1 MSGLTYTANVNHQT
15 LTNAAQDLLEGLTS
29 ADTPIT
35 IHRVELSFATI
46 NQANAYFALVTRTTA
61 GSGGSAVTA
70 VATQRR
76 NTIAADTTFN
86 RQVTTPGTLG
96 AVMNGWDWNVVAP
109 FDELFGKPDLE
120 IEIPA
125 ATRFSLALLSAVGT
139 LAYSATITFTER

>member
-1 MSGLTYTANVNHQT
+1 MSGLTYSANFTHQA

-35 IHRVELSFATI
+35 IHRVEASFATI
-46 NQANAYFALVTRTTA
+46 NQASCYLGLLTRTTA

-76 NTIAADTTFN
+76 NTIAADTTFA
-86 RQVTTPGTLG
+86 RMVTTPGTLG
-96 AVMNGWDWNVVAP
+96 VTLGAWEWNVVAP
-109 FDELFGKPDLE
+109 FDQLYGKPDLE

-125 ATRFSLALLSAVGT
+125 ATRFALALLTAVGT
-139 LAYSATITFTER
+139 LSCCAGITFTER

>member
-1 MSGLTYTANVNHQT
+1 MSGLTYTANVAHQT

-35 IHRVELSFATI
+35 IHRIELSFATI
-46 NQANAYFALVTRTTA
+46 NQANTYFALVTRSTA
-61 GSGGSAVTA
+61 GSGGSAVTP

-76 NTIAADTTFN
+76 NTLGADTAFN

-96 AVMNGWDWNVVAP
+96 VSMNTWDWNVVAP
-109 FDELFGKPDLE
+109 FDTVFGKPDLE

-125 ATRFSLALLSAVGT
+125 ATRFSLALLAAVGT
-139 LAYSATITFTER
+139 LAFSATITFTER